1 MRYRQLGGLEW
12 QVSEI
17 GFGGWAV
24 GGGWGTQTDQDSIA
38 ALHRSFDLGCNFVDT
53 AQNYGN
59 GHSERVIAQALR
71 ERGKSERIYV
81 ATKIAPQAGAWPP
94 SPYDRIED
102 RFSATHVRER
112 VERSL
117 RDLGTDCLDLVQL
130 HTWTRAWNK
139 NPHAFETLR
148 ELRKEGKLRAIGV
161 STPEHDQNSVIDLM
175 REKWVD
181 TVQVVYNIFE
191 QEPQAELFP
200 AAQQSHVGV
209 IVRVALDESALT
221 GKLTADTRFADG
233 DIRNRFFA
241 GDRLARTVQ
250 RVEAIRQTVGD
261 EEPSLATAALKF
273 ALKPAAVSVVIP
285 GIRSVAQAEM
295 NLAVG
300 SAPPLG
306 DALEERLRPHAWR
319 RGFWYAGK

>member
-1 MRYRQLGGLEW
+1 MQYRKLGSLDW
-12 QVSEI
+12 NLSEI

-24 GGGWGTQTDQDSIA
+24 GGGWGTQTDQESLA
-38 ALHRSFDLGCNFVDT
+38 ALHRAFDLGCNFVDT

-71 ERGKSERIYV
+71 DRGKNERIYV
-81 ATKIAPQAGAWPP
+81 ATKIPPQPGPWPP

-102 RFSATHVRER
+102 RYSAAHLRER
-112 VERSL
+112 LERSL
-117 RDLGTDCLDLVQL
+117 RDLATDCIDLVQL

-139 NPHAFETLR
+139 NPLALETLR
-148 ELRKEGKLRAIGV
+148 QFRQEGKLRAIGV
-161 STPEHDQNSVIDLM
+161 STPEQDQNSVIDLM
-175 REKWVD
+175 RDHWVD

-200 AAQQSHVGV
+200 AAEQSKVGV

-221 GKLTADTRFADG
+221 GKLAADTRFAEG

-250 RVEAIRQTVGD
+250 RVEEVRKTVGD
-261 EEPSLATAALKF
+261 EEPTLATAALKF

-285 GIRSVAQAEM
+285 GIRSAAQAEM
-295 NLAVG
+295 NLAIA
-300 SAPPLG
+300 SQAPLS
-306 DALEERLRPHAWR
+306 DALEQRLRPHQWR
-319 RGFWYAGK
+319 RGFWYTGK

>member
-1 MRYRQLGGLEW
+1 MRYRRLGRLEW

-38 ALHRSFDLGCNFVDT
+38 ALHRAFDLGCNFVDT

-59 GHSERVIAQALR
+59 GHSERVIAKALR

-81 ATKIAPQAGAWPP
+81 ATKIPPQAGAWPP

-102 RFSATHVRER
+102 RFSAAHVRER

-117 RDLGTDCLDLVQL
+117 RDLGTDCIDLVQL

-139 NPHAFETLR
+139 NPQAFETLR

-200 AAQQSHVGV
+200 AAQQSEVGV

-221 GKLTADTRFADG
+221 GKLTAETRFAEG

-261 EEPSLATAALKF
+261 EEPSLAAAALKF

-300 SAPPLG
+300 SSPPLSE
-306 DALEERLRPHAWR
+306 ALEERLRPHAWR
-319 RGFWYAGK
+319 RGFWYLGK

>member
-1 MRYRQLGGLEW
+1 MQYRKLGSLDW
-12 QVSEI
+12 NVSAI

-24 GGGWGTQTDQDSIA
+24 GGGWGTQTDQESLA
-38 ALHRSFDLGCNFVDT
+38 ALHRAFDLGCNFVDT

-71 ERGKSERIYV
+71 DWGKNERIYV
-81 ATKIAPQAGAWPP
+81 ATKIPPQPGLWPP

-102 RFSATHVRER
+102 RYSAAHLRER
-112 VERSL
+112 LERSL
-117 RDLGTDCLDLVQL
+117 RDLNTDCIDLVQL

-139 NPHAFETLR
+139 NPLALETLR
-148 ELRKEGKLRAIGV
+148 KFREEGKLRAIGV

-175 REKWVD
+175 REHWVD

-200 AAQQSHVGV
+200 AAAQSQIGV

-221 GKLTADTRFADG
+221 GKLTGQTRFAEG

-241 GDRLARTVQ
+241 GDRLARTVE
-250 RVEAIRQTVGD
+250 RVEEIRNTVGND
-261 EEPSLATAALKF
+261 EPTLATAALKF
-273 ALKPAAVSVVIP
+273 ALKPPAVSVVIP
-285 GIRSVAQAEM
+285 GIRSAAQAEM
-295 NLAVG
+295 NLGIA
-300 SAPPLG
+300 SQAPLS
-306 DALEERLRPHAWR
+306 DALEQRLRPHQWR
-319 RGFWYAGK
+319 RGFWYTGK